1 MMDVTNQREVAGMK
15 KRMGW
20 TTAAVILMIG
30 FPWLAVTFAGDAG
43 MAVCFV
49 LFFAVNPLFSAV
61 CGFAARK
68 DTRRLWMLPLVTTGL
83 FLAGTWIFFDMGEP
97 AFLLYGAVYLAIGA
111 AAMLL
116 RAVWKWKKG

>member
-1 MMDVTNQREVAGMK
+1 MK

-20 TTAAVILMIG
+20 TTAAMILMIG
-30 FPWLAVTFAGDAG
+30 FPWLAVTFAGDSG

-49 LFFAVNPLFSAV
+49 LFFVVNPLFSAV
-61 CGFAARK
+61 CGFAGGG
-68 DTRRLWMLPLVTTGL
+68 DIRRLWLLPFVTAGF

-97 AFLLYGAVYLAIGA
+97 AFLVYGGVYLLIGA

-116 RAVWKWKKG
+116 RAAWKWKKG